1 MSYNESAG
9 AGWKFVESSESAAA
23 LLDAALD
30 LEPDEPVTR
39 SELADVADVTLKQLY
54 LDETIADLASAGVF
68 ESVEPKQDGEVTYV
82 RNPDSEVLEA
92 AERFDRALGERLDE

>member
-1 MSYNESAG
+1 MEQDAQSG

-68 ESVEPKQDGEVTYV
+68 ESVEPKQDGEATYIV
-82 RNPDSEVLEA
+82 NPDSEVLAA
-92 AERFDRALGERLDE
+92 AERFDRALDDHLDG